1 MMGKNSGQWPGSR
14 RGLTPSPLLAAL
26 YQALS
31 VAVDL
36 DAWQQHRSARS
47 SSRIMGQLPRQA
59 NPPQSEW
66 GSPEK
71 SPKAASAGGL
81 L

>member
-1 MMGKNSGQWPGSR
+1 V
-14 RGLTPSPLLAAL
+14 SPLRTEVPQLRKRRRASGTLMANCARRKPL
-26 YQALS
+26 EQL
-31 VAVDL
+31 VAE
-36 DAWQQHRSARS
+36 QARS
-47 SSRIMGQLPRQA
+47 STLLMGQLPRQG

-66 GSPEK
+66 GSLEK